1 MKRLFLI
8 SLLLL
13 AVAGSA
19 VAQNAK
25 EPKNP
30 VKGYVI
36 TNSNDTI
43 HGTID
48 YLMGKEN
55 AKACHFQREGET
67 EFLTYGPDDIL
78 GYRFQNDSIYFV
90 SRMFP
95 VDGRDTRIFAEYLV
109 QGCVSLYRYEDGA
122 QTLYYMTDDSGK
134 TAVIKEELY
143 NKYTTEE
150 ALRLKRENLR
160 DAMDMLSA
168 STDIPSELWHK
179 NISASNL
186 VELISRYN
194 KEYCEKPGKCMV
206 FQYESK
212 KRPGYSAK
220 LMFDAGYEVGR
231 ASNDLTSKSVR
242 MPRLGIG
249 CEFTSLRTNPNFS
262 YYLMLVAAK
271 WESDMRIYENKDRAL
286 WVELDC
292 GALYRF
298 SRHCSNRRPKPFVCG
313 GLSLAYLMGAY
324 FGAGCEFPV
333 GSHRLQLTAT
343 GRYNGYVPFKNAL
356 FEDIELG
363 KVLACSLDLTFIL

>member
-1 MKRLFLI
+1 MKRLILMN
-8 SLLLL
+8 LLLL

-30 VKGYVI
+30 VEGYVI
-36 TNSNDTI
+36 TNNNDTI
-43 HGTID
+43 HGTVD

-67 EFLTYGPDDIL
+67 EFHTYGPDDIL
-78 GYRFQNDSIYFV
+78 GYRFLNDSIYYV
-90 SRMFP
+90 SRTFP

-109 QGCVSLYRYEDGA
+109 QGCISLYRYDHGA
-122 QTLYYMTDDSGK
+122 ETLYYMTDESGR
-134 TAVIKEELY
+134 TAILKEELY
-143 NKYTTEE
+143 DKYTTGEVMQ
-150 ALRLKRENLR
+150 LKRENLR
-160 DAMDMLSA
+160 DAMEILSA
-168 STDIPSELWHK
+168 SPEAVTALLHK
-179 NISASNL
+179 NITAVNL
-186 VELISRYN
+186 VEITRRYHQ
-194 KEYCEKPGKCMV
+194 KYCGESDGQKV
-206 FQYESK
+206 FQYDSE

-220 LMFDAGYEVGR
+220 LLLEAGYDMGR

-343 GRYNGYVPFKNAL
+343 GRYNGFVPFKNAL
-356 FEDIELG
+356 FEEIELG